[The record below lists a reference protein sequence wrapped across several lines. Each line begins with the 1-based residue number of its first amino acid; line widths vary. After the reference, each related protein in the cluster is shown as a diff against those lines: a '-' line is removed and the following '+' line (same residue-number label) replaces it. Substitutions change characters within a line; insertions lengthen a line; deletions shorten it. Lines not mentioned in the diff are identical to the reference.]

1 MVIPDTVNSG
11 DVIRVDYVLDES
23 QTKELS
29 YTVEY
34 YRDGVLA
41 DTEVERAVVQVLQPD
56 TMTVN
61 KEAINLVD
69 KYFGYRLADDVVVP
83 DTVNSGDVIRIDY
96 ITDDRNTKELN
107 YTVEYYKDGVK
118 QENDTQT
125 KTQTVQVLEADTL
138 AVDKTVINVTDKYEG
153 YYFDSTDPE
162 NIPDVVNTG
171 TVIKV
176 NYVVR
181 TDLSYTVEYYFNNV
195 IDDTLTEIMNNQTYG
210 AQVETYTDKVK
221 VGYKL
226 DRVETLPMTIGVN
239 ENIVRV
245 YYVTDEAQTKELSYT
260 VEYYKDGVLADTD
273 IERSV
278 VQVLQPDTMTVNK
291 DAINLVDKYLGYKTE
306 NVVIPDTVTNGDVIR
321 VDYVLDETQ
330 TKELSYTVEYYKDGV
345 LADTEVERTVVQ
357 VLEPDT
363 IVVNKTAINLVDKYL
378 GYKTEN
384 VVIPDTVNNGDV
396 IRVDYV
402 LDETQTKEL
411 SYTVEYYKDGVL
423 ADTDVKTVVVHILE
437 SDVLEVDKESINIVD
452 KYNGYKLAEGVVI
465 PDTVNSG
472 DTIRVDYVIDE
483 NQTKELNYTVE
494 YYKDN
499 VLADSE
505 IKTVNVQV
513 LEPDV
518 IEVDKESINIVDKY
532 SGYKYERT
540 EPETIP
546 NSVESGSTI
555 KVYYVIDIS
564 QTKEVS
570 YTVEYYKDGV
580 LDTVETET
588 RTVHILASD
597 EIEVDKTKINIVDK
611 YTGYKVSDNTVIP
624 DTIENGGIIRIEYV
638 LDDTQTKELSYT
650 VEYYKDGYL
659 VEQETKSEVIQILGP
674 NTLLVDLDVTN
685 LGSKYEGY
693 RLEKTE
699 PETIPNVVE
708 DGTVIKVFYVSIPK
722 IVISY
727 TNIVTGE
734 TIKDDVVI
742 EGTYNESY
750 DLTDYLVEIEEYTLV
765 KYPELTGIYTDK
777 ELKVTFE
784 YARNTNV
791 IVKYLEKDTEIEL
804 LPEERIEG
812 YEGKAYN
819 SIAKDIE
826 NYVLA
831 ESQNNIGTMKVEPIV
846 VKHYYLAKVK
856 VIINHIN
863 KNTNEVI
870 EVEEFNGKLGDTYT
884 AKAKD
889 FDGFKVDQIPENETV
904 TLTKDDIVLNY
915 YYVKI
920 PSGVIEK
927 HIDVVT
933 NEILDSV
940 LYEGDAGDDYET
952 FSKDIEKYDLIT
964 NKTYY
969 KYNLENSFTDEEF
982 EELMKTYNTSTKEE
996 LLENYEE
1003 ELILEA
1009 IQKYNVVSED
1019 IYMPTNAKGK
1029 MQKELIE
1036 VKYYYNKQA
1045 VVKVEY
1051 IDFETGENFKEVN
1064 EAGEEVDII
1073 DIYNGHIGDEYNTN
1087 IKEFEGYKVIENM
1100 MPDNSKGEMNKE
1112 EIIVKYYYEKVQ
1124 KKVVEEHRDII
1135 HDDKLHEEVHIGDDI
1150 TNIEEKEF
1158 DGFIPATNKIYYEI
1172 LVDENPDILKDN
1184 GVDSVEDLLVKL
1196 DKQPEETFKSE
1207 VEKNEDTLIIQY
1219 YYVRE
1224 AKVKV
1229 VYVDKNTGEEIK
1241 IMTQDGISETTEN
1254 ISGYEGKTYDTIE
1267 KSFDNYSIVK
1277 EMYPNN
1283 ARGKMAVL
1291 VDSSGTYNNE
1301 TLVKYY
1307 YVEKSAGVVEKHIDS
1322 ETNTVIKEIKHEGNV
1337 GDRYVISES
1346 KFDGYEILK
1355 DKYPTNKEG
1364 TMTKEQIVVEF
1375 YYKKVEPV
1383 IPDDSNDKKPTDE
1396 PTNNP
1401 TNNPTDNKPNE
1412 DNVDKVIIAD
1422 TNNKANTINNIITNN
1437 NNNTHNVIQSTNKET
1452 NTPATGDNI
1461 MIVVIILI
1469 SLIVL
1474 NVVYMIKKEDK

>member
-1 MVIPDTVNSG
+1 M
-11 DVIRVDYVLDES
+11 
-23 QTKELS
+23 
-29 YTVEY
+29 
-34 YRDGVLA
+34 
-41 DTEVERAVVQVLQPD
+41 
-56 TMTVN
+56 
-61 KEAINLVD
+61 
-69 KYFGYRLADDVVVP
+69 
-83 DTVNSGDVIRIDY
+83 
-96 ITDDRNTKELN
+96 
-107 YTVEYYKDGVK
+107 
-118 QENDTQT
+118 
-125 KTQTVQVLEADTL
+125 
-138 AVDKTVINVTDKYEG
+138 
-153 YYFDSTDPE
+153 
-162 NIPDVVNTG
+162 
-171 TVIKV
+171 
-176 NYVVR
+176 
-181 TDLSYTVEYYFNNV
+181 
-195 IDDTLTEIMNNQTYG
+195 
-210 AQVETYTDKVK
+210 
-221 VGYKL
+221 
-226 DRVETLPMTIGVN
+226 
-239 ENIVRV
+239 
-245 YYVTDEAQTKELSYT
+245 
-260 VEYYKDGVLADTD
+260 
-273 IERSV
+273 
-278 VQVLQPDTMTVNK
+278 
-291 DAINLVDKYLGYKTE
+291 
-306 NVVIPDTVTNGDVIR
+306 
-321 VDYVLDETQ
+321 
-330 TKELSYTVEYYKDGV
+330 
-345 LADTEVERTVVQ
+345 
-357 VLEPDT
+357 LEPDT

-423 ADTDVKTVVVHILE
+423 ADTDVKTVVVHVLE
-437 SDVLEVDKESINIVD
+437 SNVLEVDKTTINIVD

-483 NQTKELNYTVE
+483 TQTKELNYTVE

-505 IKTVNVQV
+505 IKTVNVQI

-532 SGYKYERT
+532 FGYKYERT

-555 KVYYVIDIS
+555 KVYYVIDETQTKELNYTVEYYKDNVLADSEIKTVNVQILEPDVIEVDKESINIVDKYFGYKYERTEPETIPNSVESGSTIKVYYVIDVAQTKEVSYTVEYYKDGVLDTVETETRIVHVLDSDEIEVDKTKINIVDKYLGYRVIDNIVIPDTVKDGDVIKVNYILDIS
-564 QTKEVS
+564 QEKEVS

-588 RTVHILASD
+588 RTVHILDSD
-597 EIEVDKTKINIVDK
+597 EIEVDKTKINIVNK
-611 YTGYKVSDNTVIP
+611 YPGYKVSDNTVIP

-659 VEQETKSEVIQILGP
+659 VEQETKFEVIQVLGP

-685 LGSKYEGY
+685 LESKYEGY

-699 PETIPNVVE
+699 PETIPNIVE

-727 TNIVTGE
+727 INTVTGE
-734 TIKDDVVI
+734 TIKEDVVI

-765 KYPELTGIYTDK
+765 KSPELTGVYTDK

-812 YEGKAYN
+812 YEGKVYN
-819 SIAKDIE
+819 SVAKDIE

-831 ESQNNIGTMKVEPIV
+831 ESQNNVGTMKVEPIV
-846 VKHYYLAKVK
+846 VKHYYLAKAK

-884 AKAKD
+884 ANAKD

-904 TLTKDDIVLNY
+904 ILTKDDIVLNY
-915 YYVKI
+915 YYVEI
-920 PSGVIEK
+920 SSGVIEK

-1009 IQKYNVVSED
+1009 VQKYNVASED

-1073 DIYNGHIGDEYNTN
+1073 DIYNGHIGDKYNTN
-1087 IKEFEGYKVIENM
+1087 AKEFEGYKVIENM

-1124 KKVVEEHRDII
+1124 KKVVEEHRDVI

-1158 DGFIPATNKIYYEI
+1158 EGFIPATNKIYYDI

-1254 ISGYEGKTYDTIE
+1254 ILGYEGKTYDTIE
-1267 KSFDNYSIVK
+1267 KSFENYSIVK

-1291 VDSSGTYNNE
+1291 VDSNGTYNNE

-1337 GDRYVISES
+1337 GDKYVISES

-1375 YYKKVEPV
+1375 YYKKVVPV
-1383 IPDDSNDKKPTDE
+1383 VPDDSNDNKPTDNK
-1396 PTNNP
+1396 PNDNII
-1401 TNNPTDNKPNE
+1401 NNPTDNKQNE
-1412 DNVDKVIIAD
+1412 NNVDKVIIAD
-1422 TNNKANTINNIITNN
+1422 TNTTNNTITNN
-1437 NNNTHNVIQSTNKET
+1437 KNNTHNVIQSTNKET

-1461 MIVVIILI
+1461 MIVVIIFGVLV
-1469 SLIVL
+1469 VL
-1474 NVVYMIKKEDK
+1474 NVAYMIRKEDK